1 MNEWFYNIAF
11 SIGDFDITWG
21 NVVTQGLIFL
31 LLTGIYL
38 FIRFRFL
45 PKFFEKEEVE
55 PGERRRIKRLLA
67 FCLALTAIVSLEIGF
82 QIDYTIFSSQNI
94 DIGISNVLITLLL
107 LAFARLLDVV
117 ISKYLIHTYYKNRG
131 QRESDIS
138 TFGKDNKESTYGK
151 VRQVVY
157 LLALQFIIRTF
168 DINYILYS
176 FEINEKLYTIKISS
190 ILSLLLILALARLL
204 NWIFIHLILQRYYK
218 KTKADIGRQYA
229 INRLLAYFIY
239 LIAVM
244 IALEMMGF
252 NLTLVW
258 GGLAA
263 LLLGV
268 GLGLQ
273 QTFNDLASG
282 LILLFERTVE
292 VGDIVLVE
300 GEVSIV
306 RQIGLRTSLL
316 ETRNS
321 TTIIVP
327 NSKLII
333 ESVANWSHTDNIARF
348 QVTVG
353 VAYGSDTELVK
364 NILLEVAKKH
374 PKILENPTPLVRFI
388 DFADSSLNF
397 ELHFWSQ
404 ELFRIED
411 VKSDLRFEIDR
422 VFRENNVSI
431 PFPQRDVWF
440 KNPLDMDRVR

>member
-1 MNEWFYNIAF
+1 MNEWFNNIAF

-21 NVVTQGLIFL
+21 NIVIQVLIFL
-31 LLTGIYL
+31 LLAGIYL
-38 FIRFRFL
+38 FVRFRFL

-55 PGERRRIKRLLA
+55 PGERRKIKQLLA
-67 FCLALTAIVSLEIGF
+67 FCLVLTAIVSFEIGF
-82 QIDYTIFSSQNI
+82 RIDYTIFSNEDI
-94 DIGISNVLITLLL
+94 DIRVSNVLITLLL
-107 LAFARLLDVV
+107 LVFARLLDVV
-117 ISKYLIHTYYKNRG
+117 ISKYLIHTYYENRG
-131 QRESDIS
+131 QREADIS
-138 TFGKDNKESTYGK
+138 SFGKDTKESTHGK
-151 VRQVVY
+151 VRKVVY
-157 LLALQFIIRTF
+157 LLALQLIVSAL

-176 FEINEKLYTIKISS
+176 FEINEKTHTIKIST
-190 ILSLLLILALARLL
+190 ILTFLLILALARLF
-204 NWIFIHLILQRYYK
+204 NWILINLILHRYYK
-218 KTKADIGRQYA
+218 QTKADIGRQYA
-229 INRLLAYFIY
+229 INRLLVYFIY
-239 LIAVM
+239 LTAVM

-292 VGDIVLVE
+292 VGDIVLVG

-306 RQIGLRTSLL
+306 KQIGLRTSLL

-327 NSKLII
+327 NSKLIV

-348 QVTVG
+348 QVRVG
-353 VAYGSDTELVK
+353 VAYGSDTQLVK
-364 NILLEVAKKH
+364 NLLLEVAKKH
-374 PKILENPTPLVRFI
+374 PKILEDPDPRVRFI

-397 ELHFWSQ
+397 EVHFWSQ

-411 VKSDLRFEIDR
+411 VKSDLRFAIDQA
-422 VFRENNVSI
+422 FRENNVTI

-440 KNPLDMDRVR
+440 KNPLGKEQ